1 MVFANTPEEVPHLLP
16 AVKELAWTLLEPSK
30 ADQLIVYAINDTAE
44 FLDPMVLLGT
54 FTLPEKRAVWSTS
67 LEIKTNSF
75 LVDYLKNPTQ
85 FFISPEEKK
94 DKFSN
99 SILVELRANYIQ
111 VFPLINQNKFLGIIL
126 LSWIESKPQFSE
138 TDEKLILSII
148 RSITLVVDNS
158 RLYEITNQKLLESL
172 SLNQISRTVLK
183 KTDIQEILERIGAET
198 LQLTDA
204 LGCTIHLV
212 DDLGQLQR
220 VYQNGEVFQ
229 DLIPDY
235 FDNADKWHY
244 EEQIVLPLD
253 METALYILPLTSD
266 AEPLGAIGIYH
277 NRSYVNQNT
286 IRAARSLAN
295 QAALAIEFARQY
307 KRLQQA
313 AISEERTRLS
323 RDLHDSISQ
332 SLYAMTLYARAM
344 EKHLNT
350 GNVDAAQKQ
359 LAEIQ
364 ESLRNSLGEMRL
376 LIFELRPLM
385 LDQLGLRG
393 SIEHRL
399 KSIEKRSGLDVTFD
413 WHLSSSFSHDQE
425 EHIYRIVQE
434 ALNNIIKHA
443 RATQIVISAYRYEN
457 KSRIVLMDDGQG
469 FDPKNIENCGFG
481 MKTMQERA
489 EKLSGTLSIESDC
502 GNGTI
507 VTVEIPDGKNKNSS
521 Y

>member
-1 MVFANTPEEVPHLLP
+1 MVFAHTPEEVPHLLP
-16 AVKELAWTLLEPSK
+16 AVKELAWTLLEPSR
-30 ADQLIVYAINDTAE
+30 ADQLIVYGVNDSGE
-44 FLDPMVLLGT
+44 FLDPMVLLGS

-67 LEIKTNSF
+67 PDLKKDPFFIE
-75 LVDYLKNPTQ
+75 YLKNPQQ
-85 FFISPEEKK
+85 FLITPE
-94 DKFSN
+94 DNQKFSK
-99 SILVELRANYIQ
+99 SVLAELRANYIQ
-111 VFPLINQNKFLGIIL
+111 VNPLMNQNKLLGIIL
-126 LSWIESKPQFSE
+126 LSWIESLPDLPE

-148 RSITLVVDNS
+148 RSITLVMDNS

-172 SLNQISRTVLK
+172 SLNEISRTVLK
-183 KTDIQEILERIGAET
+183 KTDIQDILERIGTET

-212 DDLGQLQR
+212 NDRGQLQR
-220 VYQNGEVFQ
+220 VFQNGEMFH
-229 DLIPDY
+229 DLIPEF
-235 FDNADKWHY
+235 FDNAIKWHL
-244 EEQIVLPLD
+244 EEQIVLPID

-266 AEPLGAIGIYH
+266 TEPLGAIGIYH

-286 IRAARSLAN
+286 IRTARSLAN
-295 QAALAIEFARQY
+295 QATLAIEFARQY

-313 AISEERTRLS
+313 AVSEERTRLS

-344 EKHLNT
+344 QKHLNG
-350 GNVDAAQKQ
+350 GNIDAAQKQ
-359 LAEIQ
+359 LSEIQ

-385 LDQLGLRG
+385 LDQLGLQG
-393 SIEHRL
+393 AIEHRL

-413 WHLSSSFSHDQE
+413 WHLGASFSRDQE
-425 EHIYRIVQE
+425 EHIYRVVQE

-443 RATQIVISAYRYEN
+443 HAAHIVISAYRYEN

-469 FDPKNIENCGFG
+469 FDPLNLENCGFG

-489 EKLSGTLSIESDC
+489 EKLSGALTIESDF

-507 VTVEIPDGKNKNSS
+507 VTLEIPDGKN
-521 Y
+521 